1 MAGRKVIYVGGKEQQ
16 SWTDAREMLPSDVL
30 VVDVTEAIPHDPA
43 GGYGRRKGKGKG
55 KGKGSGPQ
63 MRTVDTVC
71 RAEGFPQAVE
81 AVLIA
86 TRQSNKTACLC
97 NWGVHRS
104 PVVAAA
110 AREVL
115 IEEGHSVIIV
125 EISKLQKDYVREVI
139 AVAEDWV
146 SNRRGFCD
154 MPASYNNFRLAELCQ
169 DPFALGNLTVCGIGQ
184 SAAGAIRASGA
195 SSVRQGPYAQQHLVQ
210 PPQAEPQQQ
219 PLPASSAD
227 RPQAVQQHP
236 LLPPPPPPASPSSA
250 SEQGVAAPGLPPA
263 WEQAAE
269 WYVQQYSLDDDA
281 LKAMRELAAYSE
293 REVEKALVKLT
304 TKAQRGDEV
313 RNPSAFVAI
322 ACRNALK
329 KQQSK

>member
-16 SWTDAREMLPSDVL
+16 SWADAREMLGSDVL
-30 VVDVTEAIPHDPA
+30 FVDVTEAIPHDPA

-55 KGKGSGPQ
+55 KGKGSGSQ

-115 IEEGHSVIIV
+115 IGEGHSVIIV

-195 SSVRQGPYAQQHLVQ
+195 SSVRQGPYQQPLQ
-210 PPQAEPQQQ
+210 PEPQQQ

-236 LLPPPPPPASPSSA
+236 LLPPPPPPAPSA
-250 SEQGVAAPGLPPA
+250 SEQGVAAPLPPA
-263 WEQAAE
+263 WEAAII
-269 WYVQQYSLDDDA
+269 QYSLDEDA